1 MKLKSVSSISIKSR
15 VPTSMSKKI
24 FQSDYIIGLESNLKG
39 SKINSYIEGLVK
51 DFLVKYDVNDYLL
64 IKSEEQITHN
74 EFKTVDFNYFY
85 EKVVYDL
92 SKENDLLD
100 IKTKVCVT
108 FDKRLCTIYDDHSD
122 RYYNTLSIGG
132 CSIVYYILF
141 TLDEIYDHI
150 YKDI

>member
-1 MKLKSVSSISIKSR
+1 
-15 VPTSMSKKI
+15 MSKKN